1 MKKRIC
7 KQILLLLA
15 VFVTFFAAGITV
27 TQAAKKEKE
36 EEKKP
41 YTVTGTKIKLKVK
54 GGKDISEALD
64 DALTLAR
71 DKATDKKPY
80 TVVVPKGNY
89 KLGSTVHIWSNT
101 TLDLTAGVKLTS
113 VGGTHSLLISGTN
126 GKYKG
131 KKDYNASKACKGY
144 NGFKNITIKGGTFVS
159 NSKNTSTI
167 IRIAHAKNITLEDVT
182 VSGGACA
189 HQIEVAAINGFYVK
203 NCTFKNLKLKK
214 NTTDKQE
221 ALQLDIPCSTE
232 VFRNVYLDGTV
243 MKNVEIT
250 GCTFSNVPR
259 GVGSHTMLV
268 GAYFDNIKINNNTF
282 KNCSEE
288 AIIGVNY
295 RNCEIKD
302 NNIINCG
309 GGILFDYFKATY
321 KTSVFTTTF
330 DGKKKYSGAFDP
342 KSSTVISGNKIST
355 KYYSNCDE
363 VCGIK
368 VYGFHLTKKS
378 KGQDKKYIPAR
389 NYYISDVTITDN
401 EIQTAGYGIHLMDVR
416 NATVSNNTITQKNV
430 NSKDKQRKSYSG
442 IFVEKE
448 SQKVKVSE
456 NTASDCKSAGILVQ
470 IDSQVDT
477 IDTNTIKG
485 CKGKAVNI
493 YDNSTVDTITA
504 NNISNPADHGIIVGA
519 GSKVT
524 TVSGNTISSNG
535 GTESAITAYEKG
547 AIGTIEKNT
556 IQNTSASA
564 VGYSNSVFKMTTS
577 ATVGNITENT
587 LVSAGDAVVCASAVL
602 MDNASVTGNIQNN
615 AFDSTESHA
624 IKLTNK
630 STVGGSVSANTVHKV
645 TGGCGLLMGS
655 GAVIKGSISGN
666 TFDNV
671 YLKGIKI
678 TDRSKVSGNIDSNII
693 TTREEGILIYQG
705 TVAGKISGNKIV
717 SQDRSIKITESTI
730 GECKAEDNTCSNE
743 VYYR

>member
-1 MKKRIC
+1 MKKKIC
-7 KQILLLLA
+7 KQILLLMA
-15 VFVTFFAAGITV
+15 VFITFFAVGITV
-27 TQAAKKEKE
+27 TEAAEKEKE
-36 EEKKP
+36 DDKKP
-41 YTVTGTKIKLKVK
+41 YTVTGTTIKLKVT

-80 TVVVPKGNY
+80 TVIVPKGNY

-101 TLDLTAGVKLTS
+101 TLDLTAGVKFTS
-113 VGGTHSLLISGTN
+113 IGGTHSILISGTN

-131 KKDYNASKACKGY
+131 QADYNASKACKGY

-159 NSKNTSTI
+159 SAKNTSTI
-167 IRIAHAKNITLEDVT
+167 IRIAHAKNVTLEGVT

-203 NCTFKNLKLKK
+203 DCTFKDLKLKK

-221 ALQLDIPCSTE
+221 ALQLDIPCASE

-243 MKNVEIT
+243 MKNVEVT

-302 NNIINCG
+302 NKIVNCG

-330 DGKKKYSGAFDP
+330 DGKKKYSGTFNP
-342 KSSTVISGNKIST
+342 KSSTVISGNQIST

-378 KGQDKKYIPAR
+378 KGQDKKYISAK

-401 EIQTAGYGIHLMDVR
+401 KIQTAGYGIHLMDVR

-430 NSKDKQRKSYSG
+430 SSKDKQRKSYSG

-448 SQKVKVSE
+448 SQKVKVSA
-456 NTASDCKSAGILVQ
+456 NTANDCKSAGVLVQ

-477 IDTNTIKG
+477 IDGNTIKG
-485 CKGKAVNI
+485 CKGKAINI
-493 YDNSTVDTITA
+493 YDKSTVGTITE
-504 NNISNPADHGIIVGA
+504 NEIVNPTDHGIIVGS

-524 TVSGNTISSNG
+524 TVSGNTISANG

-547 AIGTIEKNT
+547 TIGTIEKNT
-556 IQNTSASA
+556 IKNTSASA
-564 VGYSNSVFKMTTS
+564 VGYSNSAFKLTAS
-577 ATVGNITENT
+577 ATVGNIIDNT
-587 LVSAGDAVVCASAVL
+587 FAAAGDAAVCASAVL
-602 MDNASVTGNIQNN
+602 MDNASVTGNIQGNE
-615 AFDSTESHA
+615 FDSTESHA
-624 IKLTNK
+624 IKMTNK
-630 STVGGSVSANTVHKV
+630 SNVGGSIIANAVHKV
-645 TGGCGLLMGS
+645 TDGCGLLMGG
-655 GAVIKGSISGN
+655 GAVIKGSISQN

-678 TDRSKVSGNIDSNII
+678 TEKSKVSGNIDANIL
-693 TTREEGILIYQG
+693 TAKEEGILIYQA
-705 TVAGKISGNKIV
+705 TVSGKITGNKIV
-717 SQDRSIKITESTI
+717 SQDRSIKITESKI
-730 GECKAEDNTCSNE
+730 GECKAEDNECSNE

>member
-295 RNCEIKD
+295 RN
-302 NNIINCG
+302 
-309 GGILFDYFKATY
+309 
-321 KTSVFTTTF
+321 
-330 DGKKKYSGAFDP
+330 
-342 KSSTVISGNKIST
+342 
-355 KYYSNCDE
+355 
-363 VCGIK
+363 
-368 VYGFHLTKKS
+368 
-378 KGQDKKYIPAR
+378 
-389 NYYISDVTITDN
+389 
-401 EIQTAGYGIHLMDVR
+401 
-416 NATVSNNTITQKNV
+416 
-430 NSKDKQRKSYSG
+430 
-442 IFVEKE
+442 
-448 SQKVKVSE
+448 
-456 NTASDCKSAGILVQ
+456 
-470 IDSQVDT
+470 
-477 IDTNTIKG
+477 
-485 CKGKAVNI
+485 
-493 YDNSTVDTITA
+493 
-504 NNISNPADHGIIVGA
+504 
-519 GSKVT
+519 
-524 TVSGNTISSNG
+524 
-535 GTESAITAYEKG
+535 
-547 AIGTIEKNT
+547 
-556 IQNTSASA
+556 
-564 VGYSNSVFKMTTS
+564 
-577 ATVGNITENT
+577 
-587 LVSAGDAVVCASAVL
+587 
-602 MDNASVTGNIQNN
+602 
-615 AFDSTESHA
+615 
-624 IKLTNK
+624 
-630 STVGGSVSANTVHKV
+630 
-645 TGGCGLLMGS
+645 
-655 GAVIKGSISGN
+655 
-666 TFDNV
+666 
-671 YLKGIKI
+671 
-678 TDRSKVSGNIDSNII
+678 
-693 TTREEGILIYQG
+693 
-705 TVAGKISGNKIV
+705 
-717 SQDRSIKITESTI
+717 
-730 GECKAEDNTCSNE
+730 
-743 VYYR
+743 

>member
-1 MKKRIC
+1 MKKKLC
-7 KQILLLLA
+7 KQILLLMA
-15 VFVTFFAAGITV
+15 VFLTFFAAGITV
-27 TQAAKKEKE
+27 TEAAKKEKE

-41 YTVTGTKIKLKVK
+41 YTVTGTNIKLKVK
-54 GGKDISEALD
+54 GGADITEALD

-89 KLGSTVHIWSNT
+89 KISSTVHIWSNT
-101 TLDLTAGVKLTS
+101 TLDLTAGVKFTS
-113 VGGTHSLLISGTN
+113 IGGTHSLLISGTN

-131 KKDYNASKACKGY
+131 QKDYNASKACKGY
-144 NGFKNITIKGGTFVS
+144 NGFKNITIKGGTFIS
-159 NSKNTSTI
+159 SSKNTSTI
-167 IRIAHAKNITLEDVT
+167 IRIAHAKNVTLEDVT

-221 ALQLDIPCSTE
+221 ALQLDIPCASE

-302 NNIINCG
+302 NKIIDCG

-321 KTSVFTTTF
+321 KTSVFTTIF
-330 DGKKKYSGAFDP
+330 DGKKKYSGTFNP
-342 KSSTVISGNKIST
+342 KSSTVISGNQIST

-368 VYGFHLTKKS
+368 VYGFHLEKKA
-378 KGQDKKYIPAR
+378 KGQDKKYISAK
-389 NYYISDVTITDN
+389 NYYISDVTVTDN
-401 EIQTAGYGIHLMDVR
+401 DIQTAGYGIHLMDVR
-416 NATVSNNTITQKNV
+416 NATVSNNTVTQKNV

-448 SQKVKVSE
+448 SQKVKVSG
-456 NTASDCKSAGILVQ
+456 NTASAFKSAGILVQ
-470 IDSQVDT
+470 IDSQVNT
-477 IDTNTIKG
+477 IDANTIKG
-485 CKGKAVNI
+485 CKGKGINI
-493 YDNSTVDTITA
+493 YNKSTVDTITA
-504 NNISNPADHGIIVGA
+504 NNISNCTEHGIIVGNS
-519 GSKVT
+519 SKAT

-547 AIGTIEKNT
+547 TIGTIEKNT
-556 IQNTSASA
+556 IQNTSANA
-564 VGYSNSVFKMTTS
+564 VGYSNSAFKITGS
-577 ATVGNITENT
+577 ATVGSIIENT
-587 LVSAGDAVVCASAVL
+587 LVSTGDVLVCASAVL
-602 MDNASVTGNIQNN
+602 MDNATVTGNIQDNE
-615 AFDSTESHA
+615 FGSTESHA

-630 STVGGSVSANTVHKV
+630 STVGGSISSNTVHKV
-645 TGGCGLLMGS
+645 TAGCGLLMGS
-655 GAVIKGSISGN
+655 GAVVKGSISGN

-671 YLKGIKI
+671 SLKGIKI
-678 TDRSKVSGNIDSNII
+678 TERSKVSGNIDSNIL
-693 TTREEGILIYQG
+693 TTKEEGILIYQG
-705 TVAGKISGNKIV
+705 TVTGKITGNKIV
-717 SQDRSIKITESTI
+717 SQDRSIKITESQI
-730 GECKAEDNTCSNE
+730 GECKAEDNECSNE